1 MPAANAYVQLAEDTA
16 RRITH
21 SHTEWTGFLK
31 TAARLYK
38 YPYHEQ
44 LMIYAQRP
52 EATACA
58 DYRVWNDRMRRYIRR
73 GSKGIALL
81 DVSGDEPK
89 LRYVFDIADT
99 GVRASSRPFSQ
110 WQLTEQNEEAAR
122 RALEDGYDVTGPL
135 ERQIHAAVQ
144 QMVMNQWLDHRRE
157 ILGIVDGSY
166 LEGYDEFNVGASFR
180 KAAAVSAEYA
190 LLSRCGR
197 NPDERFVHEDF
208 LPIFDWNTPEAV
220 TVLGT
225 AVSEMSEEVLRQ
237 LEIYIRNFERSQEH
251 EPDHLSAKRRLSDSQ
266 PDRRENGE
274 TAGPVRT
281 DAEGLPAE
289 ASAHAVPVPASDGE
303 TVFAPAGDRGNGEQ
317 ADGAAPAAADGT
329 VRSNGA
335 AQGRRYDE
343 VGRADE
349 QLQGPDRRNDSERAD
364 LQLNDLPEE
373 EPPAVFSS
381 EVQLSFFPTE
391 QAQIAQIDHAESVQP
406 SAFSLAASV
415 SEEEVVQA
423 LQAAVSEPASRM
435 RVATEFSKEKS
446 IPELILTLQKEY

>member
-81 DVSGDEPK
+81 DVSEDEPK

-99 GVRASSRPFSQ
+99 GTRAASRPFSQ
-110 WQLTEQNEEAAR
+110 WQLTKQNEEAAR
-122 RALEDGYDVTGPL
+122 RALEDGYDVTGSL
-135 ERQIHAAVQ
+135 EKQIHAAVQ
-144 QMVMNQWLDHRRE
+144 QLVMNQWLDHRRE
-157 ILGIVDGSY
+157 ILGIVDESY

-180 KAAAVSAEYA
+180 KAAAVSTEYA

-225 AVSEMSEEVLRQ
+225 AVSEMSEEVLRTI
-237 LEIYIRNFERSQEH
+237 EIAVRNHERSLEH
-251 EPDHLSAKRRLSDSQ
+251 EPDHLSAKRGLPDSQ
-266 PDRRENGE
+266 PDRGENGE

-303 TVFAPAGDRGNGEQ
+303 TVSAPAGDRENSQ
-317 ADGAAPAAADGT
+317 SPDGTAPAADDETVGRDGT
-329 VRSNGA
+329 

-349 QLQGPDRRNDSERAD
+349 QLQGPGRGNDSERAD
-364 LQLNDLPEE
+364 LQLC
-373 EPPAVFSS
+373 
-381 EVQLSFFPTE
+381 
-391 QAQIAQIDHAESVQP
+391 H
-406 SAFSLAASV
+406 
-415 SEEEVVQA
+415 
-423 LQAAVSEPASRM
+423 
-435 RVATEFSKEKS
+435 
-446 IPELILTLQKEY
+446 

>member
-99 GVRASSRPFSQ
+99 GTRAASRPFSQ

-122 RALEDGYDVTGPL
+122 RALEDGYDVTGSL
-135 ERQIHAAVQ
+135 EKQIHAAVQ
-144 QMVMNQWLDHRRE
+144 QLVMNQWLDHRRE

-180 KAAAVSAEYA
+180 KAAAVSTEYA

-225 AVSEMSEEVLRQ
+225 AVSEMSEEVLRTI
-237 LEIYIRNFERSQEH
+237 EIAVRNHERSLEH
-251 EPDHLSAKRRLSDSQ
+251 EPDHLSAKRGLPDSQ
-266 PDRRENGE
+266 PDRGENGE

-303 TVFAPAGDRGNGEQ
+303 TVSAPAGDRGNGEQ
-317 ADGAAPAAADGT
+317 ADGADPAAADGT
-329 VRSNGA
+329 VRSDGT
-335 AQGRRYDE
+335 AQSRRYDE

-349 QLQGPDRRNDSERAD
+349 QLQGPGRRNDSERTD

-373 EPPAVFSS
+373 EPPAVYSS

-406 SAFSLAASV
+406 SAFSFAASV

-423 LQAAVSEPASRM
+423 LQVAVSEPASRM
-435 RVATEFSKEKS
+435 RVATEFSKGKS
-446 IPELILTLQKEY
+446 TPELILY

>member
-99 GVRASSRPFSQ
+99 GTRAASRPFSQ

-122 RALEDGYDVTGPL
+122 RALEDGYDVTGSL
-135 ERQIHAAVQ
+135 EKQIHAAVQ

-266 PDRRENGE
+266 PDRGENGE
-274 TAGPVRT
+274 TAGSVRT
-281 DAEGLPAE
+281 DAEGIPAE
-289 ASAHAVPVPASDGE
+289 APAHDVSFPASTERKDDVIPFEQMGIDRLYVDEAQSYKNLFLTTKMRNVAGLSTSEAQKASDMLMKCRYLDELTGGRGVVFATGTSVSNSMTELFTMMRYLQHDMLVQKGLAHFDCWASPFGE
-303 TVFAPAGDRGNGEQ
+303 TVTAIELAPEGY
-317 ADGAAPAAADGT
+317 T
-329 VRSNGA
+329 
-335 AQGRRYDE
+335 
-343 VGRADE
+343 
-349 QLQGPDRRNDSERAD
+349 LIER
-364 LQLNDLPEE
+364 
-373 EPPAVFSS
+373 
-381 EVQLSFFPTE
+381 
-391 QAQIAQIDHAESVQP
+391 
-406 SAFSLAASV
+406 
-415 SEEEVVQA
+415 
-423 LQAAVSEPASRM
+423 
-435 RVATEFSKEKS
+435 
-446 IPELILTLQKEY
+446 